1 MSWIV
6 FIAAAN
12 KLLARFMALSQTAIF
27 ECRSVERSLQRLL
40 LRWQRR
46 AKLPSGK
53 LEKLLLFFCF
63 NCSQLLS
70 CGCSEGCRI
79 VDLQTSAQSNNC
91 CRNVRRDAMKAIG
104 QLEKDGMGE
113 DEAKALEGTVQ
124 EYIDDAV
131 KEVDTLLK
139 RKQDDLM
146 KV

>member
-1 MSWIV
+1 
-6 FIAAAN
+6 
-12 KLLARFMALSQTAIF
+12 
-27 ECRSVERSLQRLL
+27 
-40 LRWQRR
+40 
-46 AKLPSGK
+46 
-53 LEKLLLFFCF
+53 
-63 NCSQLLS
+63 
-70 CGCSEGCRI
+70 
-79 VDLQTSAQSNNC
+79 
-91 CRNVRRDAMKAIG
+91 MKAIG